1 MTENLAH
8 PQFSK
13 GLSGYKVEEVDS
25 YIDKVLDTI
34 KDLKDQNEV
43 LEEKIGVLA
52 ESLQKYRE
60 DEDSLREALLGAQKM
75 GDSIVKNANN
85 KAEITMREAS
95 VKAAHIV
102 EEARKKVEDE
112 KDEQEAGRILDNL
125 LARQDE
131 ALQLAAAVQTQLA
144 QAETAAQDVRR
155 SEDDVADVRNRME
168 RLREEQRALNGP
180 AREVLES
187 QTTALRQLRAL
198 SSTLA
203 TEQERLAELEGRLI
217 SETPA
222 RSIKNLPLL
231 LLGAAL
237 FLAGAGTL
245 LAAWRLGVTSL
256 PLTQG
261 LEMPVNLWSGY
272 LILFC
277 GVGFLAAGL
286 PHDGPERRRRKN
298 EFAHLQ
304 SRRDAC
310 AAHVAELKEQARA
323 DAIANGIRKENPNA
337 NIVYIKGDQFTNEL
351 IAAIQNGKNIEFRS
365 KYREADLFLIDDVQF
380 IAGKES
386 TQEEFFHTFNK
397 LYEEHKQIV
406 MTSDRKPSD
415 MLTLEDRLKTRFE
428 WGLLADIQPPDYET
442 RMAIL
447 KNKAKNLGLNL
458 SDDVCNYI
466 AINVTNNV
474 RQIEGTVKKILAYR
488 DLNNMPLDLPNIS
501 RAIDDM
507 FKSEGN
513 ALPTPSLIIS
523 QVCKFYSID
532 EVLLRGTQKN
542 KGTAEARQI
551 AMYLIRKL
559 TNLSLPDIGKEF
571 ARDHSTVLYAIRK
584 VEVALKNGDTTMQ
597 NNIRDITANINSCL

>member
-1 MTENLAH
+1 MYSSAYVWAKVLSHMEERLGAVTVSAWFDDAEVVELNENNLILYSPSDFRREIIRRRCTDYIQDALKEVFNSDAKLMVFGDEELNTFKQKGKSVSSMDFN
-8 PQFSK
+8 PQFTFDNFVVGPSNRFAHSAAIAVSK
-13 GLSGYKVEEVDS
+13 
-25 YIDKVLDTI
+25 T
-34 KDLKDQNEV
+34 
-43 LEEKIGVLA
+43 
-52 ESLQKYRE
+52 
-60 DEDSLREALLGAQKM
+60 LGQ
-75 GDSIVKNANN
+75 VYN
-85 KAEITMREAS
+85 
-95 VKAAHIV
+95 
-102 EEARKKVEDE
+102 
-112 KDEQEAGRILDNL
+112 
-125 LARQDE
+125 
-131 ALQLAAAVQTQLA
+131 
-144 QAETAAQDVRR
+144 
-155 SEDDVADVRNRME
+155 
-168 RLREEQRALNGP
+168 P
-180 AREVLES
+180 
-187 QTTALRQLRAL
+187 
-198 SSTLA
+198 
-203 TEQERLAELEGRLI
+203 
-217 SETPA
+217 
-222 RSIKNLPLL
+222 
-231 LLGAAL
+231 L
-237 FLAGAGTL
+237 FLYG
-245 LAAWRLGVTSL
+245 
-256 PLTQG
+256 P
-261 LEMPVNLWSGY
+261 P
-272 LILFC
+272 
-277 GVGFLAAGL
+277 GVG
-286 PHDGPERRRRKN
+286 KT
-298 EFAHLQ
+298 HL
-304 SRRDAC
+304 
-310 AAHVAELKEQARA
+310 LY
-323 DAIANGIRKENPNA
+323 AIANGIRKENPNA

>member
-1 MTENLAH
+1 MYSSAYVWAKVLSHMEERLGAVTVSAWFDDAEVVELNENNLILYSPSDFRREIIRRRCTDYIQDALKEVFNSDAKLMVFGDEELDAFKQKGKSVSSMDFN
-8 PQFSK
+8 PQFTFDNFVVGPSNRFAHSAAIAVSK
-13 GLSGYKVEEVDS
+13 
-25 YIDKVLDTI
+25 
-34 KDLKDQNEV
+34 
-43 LEEKIGVLA
+43 
-52 ESLQKYRE
+52 
-60 DEDSLREALLGAQKM
+60 
-75 GDSIVKNANN
+75 
-85 KAEITMREAS
+85 
-95 VKAAHIV
+95 
-102 EEARKKVEDE
+102 
-112 KDEQEAGRILDNL
+112 
-125 LARQDE
+125 
-131 ALQLAAAVQTQLA
+131 
-144 QAETAAQDVRR
+144 
-155 SEDDVADVRNRME
+155 
-168 RLREEQRALNGP
+168 
-180 AREVLES
+180 
-187 QTTALRQLRAL
+187 
-198 SSTLA
+198 
-203 TEQERLAELEGRLI
+203 
-217 SETPA
+217 TPGQVY
-222 RSIKNLPLL
+222 NP
-231 LLGAAL
+231 L
-237 FLAGAGTL
+237 FLYG
-245 LAAWRLGVTSL
+245 
-256 PLTQG
+256 P
-261 LEMPVNLWSGY
+261 P
-272 LILFC
+272 
-277 GVGFLAAGL
+277 GVG
-286 PHDGPERRRRKN
+286 KT
-298 EFAHLQ
+298 HL
-304 SRRDAC
+304 
-310 AAHVAELKEQARA
+310 LY
-323 DAIANGIRKENPNA
+323 AIANGIRKENPNA

-571 ARDHSTVLYAIRK
+571 ARDHSPVLYAIRK

>member
-1 MTENLAH
+1 MYSSAYVWAKVLSHMEERLGAVTVSAWFDDAEVVELNENNLILYSPSDFRREIIRRRCTDYIQDALKEVFNSDAKLMVFGDEDLDTFKQKGKSVSSMDFN
-8 PQFSK
+8 PQFTFDNFVVGPSNRFAHSAAIAVSK
-13 GLSGYKVEEVDS
+13 
-25 YIDKVLDTI
+25 
-34 KDLKDQNEV
+34 
-43 LEEKIGVLA
+43 
-52 ESLQKYRE
+52 
-60 DEDSLREALLGAQKM
+60 
-75 GDSIVKNANN
+75 
-85 KAEITMREAS
+85 
-95 VKAAHIV
+95 
-102 EEARKKVEDE
+102 
-112 KDEQEAGRILDNL
+112 
-125 LARQDE
+125 
-131 ALQLAAAVQTQLA
+131 
-144 QAETAAQDVRR
+144 
-155 SEDDVADVRNRME
+155 
-168 RLREEQRALNGP
+168 
-180 AREVLES
+180 
-187 QTTALRQLRAL
+187 
-198 SSTLA
+198 
-203 TEQERLAELEGRLI
+203 
-217 SETPA
+217 TPGQVY
-222 RSIKNLPLL
+222 NP
-231 LLGAAL
+231 L
-237 FLAGAGTL
+237 FLYG
-245 LAAWRLGVTSL
+245 
-256 PLTQG
+256 P
-261 LEMPVNLWSGY
+261 P
-272 LILFC
+272 
-277 GVGFLAAGL
+277 GVG
-286 PHDGPERRRRKN
+286 KT
-298 EFAHLQ
+298 HL
-304 SRRDAC
+304 
-310 AAHVAELKEQARA
+310 LY
-323 DAIANGIRKENPNA
+323 AIANGIRKENPNA